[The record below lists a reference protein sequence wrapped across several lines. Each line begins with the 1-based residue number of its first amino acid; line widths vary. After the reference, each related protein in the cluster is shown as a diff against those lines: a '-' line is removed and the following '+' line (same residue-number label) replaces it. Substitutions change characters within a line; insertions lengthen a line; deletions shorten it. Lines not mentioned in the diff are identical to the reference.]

1 MLFSTFY
8 AIITIIVTMF
18 KSKSITE
25 RKIVLADNDTVQEDQ
40 DSDQFNSML
49 NAALKHINSQE
60 ISVGSLSQEQIEAM
74 LADDDTGS
82 TVNSGGSDDTSNTG
96 DDPEMSSDEDLDI
109 AERFREGIS
118 ADSQAAAEETEKKE
132 KKKKEKKP
140 KVKKEKKPL
149 DKAQIAK
156 ILIALS
162 VVVAL
167 VLGFLICLVF
177 FTDVLKTQEQEFAI
191 KAAVSVASK
200 FDPKT
205 EMYVYK
211 AFVRRGSASEECML
225 YAITMDA
232 EKEKTDMYH
241 VVIYNDSPNTI
252 NVYYTIDTESREY
265 LSLHNSDDPEER
277 VYASTLKSYSDAIA
291 AADKEIQIG
300 TPSWVKI
307 DCTMI
312 NKALRKPEE
321 TAAVSQ

>member
-1 MLFSTFY
+1 
-8 AIITIIVTMF
+8 MF

-40 DSDQFNSML
+40 GSDQFNSML

-60 ISVGSLSQEQIEAM
+60 INVGSLSQEQIEAM
-74 LADDDTGS
+74 LADDDDDDTGS

-149 DKAQIAK
+149 DKEQIAK

-177 FTDVLKTQEQEFAI
+177 FTDVLKTPEQEFAI

-205 EMYVYK
+205 DMYVYK
-211 AFVRRGSASEECML
+211 AFVRTGADSEECML
-225 YAITMDA
+225 YAVTMNG

-241 VVIYNDSPNTI
+241 VVIYNDAPNKI

-265 LSLHNSDDPEER
+265 LKLHNSDDPEER